1 MTLAPITS
9 NTALNIG
16 TGGSGFNIDDATL
29 SAISNNFTKVT
40 IGSSTTGDVTIGGGE
55 AIDLTNGTARTWDL
69 EIIGGADDGS
79 ASFIFGSANS
89 VTIDSGQA
97 LILDSASANITQTNQ
112 ILGGGEL
119 LLKGSGDVTLS
130 NASNDISLLAAS
142 NSGNLTYVDAN
153 DITIGTISGVSDISV
168 SGTISLTA
176 TAGSINDAADDNT
189 ADFTAGGLITLT
201 AQDRLVYWGQDLTLT
216 LSLQQVPR

>member
-1 MTLAPITS
+1 M
-9 NTALNIG
+9 
-16 TGGSGFNIDDATL
+16 
-29 SAISNNFTKVT
+29 
-40 IGSSTTGDVTIGGGE
+40 
-55 AIDLTNGTARTWDL
+55 

-79 ASFIFGSANS
+79 ASFILGSANS
-89 VTIDSGQA
+89 VTIDSSQA

-168 SGTISLTA
+168 SGTISL
-176 TAGSINDAADDNT
+176 
-189 ADFTAGGLITLT
+189 
-201 AQDRLVYWGQDLTLT
+201 
-216 LSLQQVPR
+216 LQQPDRSMMPQMIIPQTLQQEV